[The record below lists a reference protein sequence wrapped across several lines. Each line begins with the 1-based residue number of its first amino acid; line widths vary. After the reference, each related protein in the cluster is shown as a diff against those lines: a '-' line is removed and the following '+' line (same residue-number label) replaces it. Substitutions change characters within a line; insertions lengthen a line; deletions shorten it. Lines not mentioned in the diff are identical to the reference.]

1 MVPPSNA
8 VVWTG
13 GCAMEGA
20 VPDRQQLAI
29 REQQQLARTQ
39 SRRRFDR
46 NDVPPLSQHLI
57 RAVPTV
63 GHLGGSPTILIN
75 QLMLAPAPAPR
86 EHKKP
91 EQRDGASD

>member
-1 MVPPSNA
+1 
-8 VVWTG
+8 
-13 GCAMEGA
+13 MEGA

-63 GHLGGSPTILIN
+63 GHLGGSPTTLIN
-75 QLMLAPAPAPR
+75 QLVLAPGPAPR
-86 EHKKP
+86 EREKP
-91 EQRDGASD
+91 EQRGGASDGYFVAGLTR